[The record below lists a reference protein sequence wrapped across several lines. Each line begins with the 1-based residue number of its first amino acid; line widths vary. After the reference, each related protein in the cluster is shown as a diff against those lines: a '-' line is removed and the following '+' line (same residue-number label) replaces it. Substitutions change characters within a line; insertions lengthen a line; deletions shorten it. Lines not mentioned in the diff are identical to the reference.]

1 MGEESIPGMFL
12 SEPIKK
18 GHVRR
23 FRRGFNTTNTSKIA
37 ACAKLKQLVEQRKIK
52 IYSKSL
58 ISELK
63 TFVANGITYKA
74 KDTEHDDLVA
84 ALLLA
89 VRMLMMLGDWD
100 PAVYNKLIEDA
111 KMEDYEL
118 PMPIH
123 ISGF

>member
-1 MGEESIPGMFL
+1 MGEESIPGTFL
-12 SEPIKK
+12 SEPMKK

-23 FRRGFNTTNTSKIA
+23 FRRGFNTTQSSKINS
-37 ACAKLKQLVEQRKIK
+37 CAKVKQLIEQGRLT

-63 TFVANGITYKA
+63 TFVASGVTFKA
-74 KDTEHDDLVA
+74 KETQHDDLVS
-84 ALLLA
+84 ALLLN
-89 VRMLMMLGDWD
+89 VRMIMMLGDWD
-100 PAVYNKLIEDA
+100 PLVYNKLIEDA
-111 KMEDYEL
+111 RLEDFDL